1 DKLELLLFQIHTS
14 KFMAFGSSKVKGPY
28 SLSLWLNSGIVQI
41 IPNLRQGG
49 HANYQ
54 LGLGFLNALALT
66 P

>member
-1 DKLELLLFQIHTS
+1 
-14 KFMAFGSSKVKGPY
+14 MAFGSSKVKGPY